1 MPLGFVDRGAPSP
14 RFERSNPKITK
25 QGGKESSTL
34 HKTRQGV
41 ILMENKELLEKIVAM
56 QEEIIPAVRDA
67 EQREDV
73 PAPLR
78 HAIDEGEQWADVI
91 QKKDGRDKEAR
102 RWPVKQLAKELHEHV
117 AMFDHETRQRIKEY
131 CELVKRLP
139 NDDDAPLG
147 V

>member
-1 MPLGFVDRGAPSP
+1 
-14 RFERSNPKITK
+14 
-25 QGGKESSTL
+25 
-34 HKTRQGV
+34 
-41 ILMENKELLEKIVAM
+41 MENKELLEKIVAM